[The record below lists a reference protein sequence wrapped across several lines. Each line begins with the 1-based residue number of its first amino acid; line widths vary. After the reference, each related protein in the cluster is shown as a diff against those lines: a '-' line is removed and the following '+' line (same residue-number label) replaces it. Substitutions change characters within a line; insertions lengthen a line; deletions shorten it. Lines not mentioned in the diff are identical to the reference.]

1 MLSNLPD
8 LPAVI
13 ATLGEADQLLPMPVA
28 ELDDPGEQADTVSAQ
43 LGLLVCAVAAT
54 RALDDLGARPAILA
68 GHSVGAFAA
77 AVAAGA
83 LEFAEAIDAVT
94 HRASRM
100 AELFPRGYGMVA
112 ISGLREAEVRRL
124 TERATKDGMPVWLA
138 NVNSAD
144 QMVVAGDDAAL
155 NCAVELARTAG
166 ARRAQRLAVAVPS
179 HAPILA
185 PVTAELRS
193 TLKKV
198 PHRALR
204 ATYVMISRA
213 RPARTSMDV
222 IEDLAVS
229 VSHILRWRDVFG
241 VITELGAPFI
251 LQLPPGRTLVGLAQS
266 ELSANGIA
274 GVDVRAMSETR
285 LDDSVYLTRRAAADS
300 RRHGVIPMGDRA

>member
-8 LPAVI
+8 LPAVA
-13 ATLGEADQLLPMPVA
+13 ATLGEADELLPMPVA
-28 ELDDPGEQADTVSAQ
+28 ELDDPGEQAETVSAQ
-43 LGLLVCAVAAT
+43 LGLLVCGVAAT
-54 RALDDLGARPAILA
+54 RALDDLGLGARPAIVA

-83 LEFAEAIDAVT
+83 LEFGEAIDAVT
-94 HRASRM
+94 HRATRM
-100 AELFPRGYGMVA
+100 ADLFPRGYGMVA

-144 QMVVAGDDAAL
+144 QMVVAGESAAL
-155 NCAVELARTAG
+155 GCAVELARTAG
-166 ARRAQRLAVAVPS
+166 ARRAQRLAVTVPS
-179 HAPILA
+179 HAPILG

-204 ATYVMISRA
+204 ATYVMISGA
-213 RPARTSMDV
+213 RPART
-222 IEDLAVS
+222 
-229 VSHILRWRDVFG
+229 
-241 VITELGAPFI
+241 
-251 LQLPPGRTLVGLAQS
+251 
-266 ELSANGIA
+266 SANGIA
-274 GVDVRAMSETR
+274 GVDVRAMSEER
-285 LDDSVYLTRRAAADS
+285 LDDSVYLTRRAAADD